1 MSESVHAEVM
11 AALETRRQQSGQ
23 PLLLPPPAFLVMQG
37 EFLEYDAERVSL
49 TVRFPVLEDHLNP
62 FRSMQGGFIAAAL
75 DNTVGPLSMLV
86 APPSVTRHLEV
97 KYRRAVTAEA
107 GHIRVVAR
115 LLEKKKRR
123 LVLEAHVLDS
133 DQQVLASGRATNW
146 IIDSLDR

>member
-1 MSESVHAEVM
+1 
-11 AALETRRQQSGQ
+11 
-23 PLLLPPPAFLVMQG
+23 
-37 EFLEYDAERVSL
+37 
-49 TVRFPVLEDHLNP
+49 
-62 FRSMQGGFIAAAL
+62 
-75 DNTVGPLSMLV
+75 MLV